1 MEEVSNHNTAAAV
14 PACGEDKQAPP
25 MQIDLTPTW
34 GEMGF
39 LFMRMALTGQTAVL
53 RKLQPE
59 LAKAMAAAEALKT
72 ITPSLTDEQNAVVR
86 TVMAAEIAKQT
97 R

>member
-1 MEEVSNHNTAAAV
+1 MEDVSIQSTAAAA
-14 PACGEDKQAPP
+14 PACDGENHASV

-34 GEMGF
+34 GEMGL
-39 LFMRMALTGQTAVL
+39 LFMRMALSGQTAVL
-53 RKLQPE
+53 LNLQPE

-72 ITPSLTDEQNAVVR
+72 ITPSLTDEQNAVVQ